1 MARAKKEKEFIDKL
15 LYEKQ
20 EQEKGNFL
28 IAGMDE
34 VGRGPLAGPVC
45 VACVIMPL
53 DSGDIIEGID
63 DSKKVS
69 EKKRNELFE
78 KIKETAIAYSIEMV
92 DEQKIDE
99 INILEATKLCMKNA
113 IELLPVRPDVV
124 LVDAISKLDTDV
136 NLRGI
141 IKGDSLSYS
150 IGAASIL
157 AKVTRDNYMA
167 EIAKQYPEY
176 GFEKHKGYG
185 TKAHIEA
192 LKEIGPCEYHRLSFL
207 KFLEEK

>member
-1 MARAKKEKEFIDKL
+1 MAKEKEQIDKL
-15 LYEKQ
+15 KFEH
-20 EQEKGNFL
+20 EEEAKGNFL

-53 DSGDIIEGID
+53 DDIIEGVD
-63 DSKKVS
+63 DSKKIS
-69 EKKRNELFE
+69 EKKRDLLFE
-78 KIKETAIAYSIEMV
+78 QIKEKAIAYSIEMV
-92 DEQKIDE
+92 DEQTIDK

-113 IELLPVRPDVV
+113 IESLSIKPDVV

-141 IKGDSLSYS
+141 IKGDALSYS
-150 IGAASIL
+150 IGCASIL
-157 AKVTRDNYMA
+157 AKVTRDRLMV
-167 EIAKQYPEY
+167 ELSKEYPEY

-185 TKAHIEA
+185 TKVHIEA
-192 LKEIGPCEYHRLSFL
+192 LKEYGPCVYHRLSFL
-207 KFLEEK
+207 KFLEK